1 MSRQWRQKHIFLF
14 IQIVQEMSRNFKSV
28 AVCFSFFICKKKKL
42 VVKIKTSRFF
52 CKNFEVSGQFFLFLV
67 SFYRPLT
74 VVLIPGSL
82 HLANYLFAKMIFLE
96 YFLDFMNCFFDTSN
110 ERSYNARCNIWL
122 VLCSPF
128 SIWTQAVYT
137 LSFILFEHH
146 VVLLWTCHITNP
158 WDLLFL
164 NFLCQIRSSW
174 CCHLSQIKRKVPN

>member
-1 MSRQWRQKHIFLF
+1 MLTQNKFSFHLDFFFNWKKKKMSRQWRQKHIFLF

-52 CKNFEVSGQFFLFLV
+52 CKNFEFSGQFFLFLV

-110 ERSYNARCNIWL
+110 ERSYNARCNMACTLLSILNLNASCLYVILHL
-122 VLCSPF
+122 VWAPCCSP
-128 SIWTQAVYT
+128 VDMP
-137 LSFILFEHH
+137 HH
-146 VVLLWTCHITNP
+146 KSM
-158 WDLLFL
+158 
-164 NFLCQIRSSW
+164 RSSF
-174 CCHLSQIKRKVPN
+174 P